1 MAINIRYTGA
11 MDIKIKTATMNFHYC
26 ARAIIKQ
33 DEKVLLIQVNDA
45 GYYHLPGGHVAIG
58 ETTKQALLREI
69 QEETGLMVRLDR
81 LAVVNEQFYNKKDTA
96 NHSLIFYYL
105 AHPTKQVITEN
116 SIRME
121 QGPTKLIKN
130 ELRWVTLTELKNL
143 DFRPERIKNL
153 IIKNEFKTL
162 QHIIG

>member
-58 ETTKQALLREI
+58 ETTKQ
-69 QEETGLMVRLDR
+69 
-81 LAVVNEQFYNKKDTA
+81 
-96 NHSLIFYYL
+96 
-105 AHPTKQVITEN
+105 VITEN
-116 SIRME
+116 SIRRE
-121 QGPTKLIKN
+121 QGPDQLIKN
-130 ELRWVTLTELKNL
+130 ELRWVTLAELKNL